1 MNSGE
6 NYKGRIPR
14 PSDDVIRKI
23 RRVKME
29 NPELSFSNLG
39 TRFSMNYKTVA
50 KIIRKQYP
58 YEKEV

>member
-6 NYKGRIPR
+6 NYKGRFPR

-23 RRVKME
+23 RRVKAE

-39 TRFSMNYKTVA
+39 IRFSMNYKTVA

>member
-6 NYKGRIPR
+6 NYKGRFPR

-23 RRVKME
+23 RRVKAE
-29 NPELSFSNLG
+29 NPELSYSDLG
-39 TRFSMNYKTVA
+39 IRFSMNYKTVA
-50 KIIRKQYP
+50 RIVRKQYP